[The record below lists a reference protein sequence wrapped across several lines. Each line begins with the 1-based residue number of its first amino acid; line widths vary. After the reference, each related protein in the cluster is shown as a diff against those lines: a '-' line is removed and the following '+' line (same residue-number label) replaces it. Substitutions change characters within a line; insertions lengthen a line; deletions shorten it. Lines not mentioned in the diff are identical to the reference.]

1 MTDLV
6 EQHRDEV
13 HKIAI
18 KIDRLITDSPQA
30 KSHFTEYI
38 NRFCKMV
45 EDFGQALQP
54 YEMPFRKALEKIRKA
69 PKFRNMTEYKIFCE
83 ARKRCPLPKNWIEI
97 PWQDTKFIK
106 VGDYL
111 PAQFIKCNA
120 QPQNVVNP
128 TVWFELEP
136 QLITRQKAPTEDE
149 KLMCEYVLL
158 GVVHDRMI
166 RTPTEKL
173 FPISVGKWFDRLGFY
188 DKVSEIFCNI
198 KHAML
203 TMGNESKTPTEVQ
216 ELRET
221 FRERQLRLN
230 LALKRVKAKLDASKK
245 PENPYDD
252 FLQDIAYIFPRYPFR
267 QGQKYAHNDIL
278 VSRKELDE
286 LQRLV
291 EKGIKKSLTEEEHK
305 RFVQLYK
312 KMPGAERLT
321 NDEIQ
326 LIRQLVGS
334 FDMDYIGDFLIRNC
348 HVLPSELNNISWP
361 TILKRLK
368 SLRHSLRQEKKLQA
382 DPTGERKKEEM
393 IVLTQNQRKILKYLK
408 EINTAV
414 AQVDIESQTG
424 LSNKTVSA
432 ELRILKEYN
441 FVAPPKGK
449 ARRIVIT
456 QRGVNSLM

>member
-1 MTDLV
+1 
-6 EQHRDEV
+6 
-13 HKIAI
+13 
-18 KIDRLITDSPQA
+18 
-30 KSHFTEYI
+30 
-38 NRFCKMV
+38 
-45 EDFGQALQP
+45 
-54 YEMPFRKALEKIRKA
+54 
-69 PKFRNMTEYKIFCE
+69 
-83 ARKRCPLPKNWIEI
+83 
-97 PWQDTKFIK
+97 
-106 VGDYL
+106 
-111 PAQFIKCNA
+111 
-120 QPQNVVNP
+120 
-128 TVWFELEP
+128 
-136 QLITRQKAPTEDE
+136 
-149 KLMCEYVLL
+149 
-158 GVVHDRMI
+158 
-166 RTPTEKL
+166 
-173 FPISVGKWFDRLGFY
+173 
-188 DKVSEIFCNI
+188 
-198 KHAML
+198 
-203 TMGNESKTPTEVQ
+203 
-216 ELRET
+216 
-221 FRERQLRLN
+221 
-230 LALKRVKAKLDASKK
+230 
-245 PENPYDD
+245 
-252 FLQDIAYIFPRYPFR
+252 
-267 QGQKYAHNDIL
+267 
-278 VSRKELDE
+278 
-286 LQRLV
+286 
-291 EKGIKKSLTEEEHK
+291 
-305 RFVQLYK
+305 
-312 KMPGAERLT
+312 MPGAERLT

>member
-83 ARKRCPLPKNWIEI
+83 VRKRCPLPKNWIEI

-136 QLITRQKAPTEDE
+136 QLITRQKVPTEDE

-203 TMGNESKTPTEVQ
+203 TMGNNQRPQRKSKSFGRHSEKDSY
-216 ELRET
+216 
-221 FRERQLRLN
+221 
-230 LALKRVKAKLDASKK
+230 ALILPLSASK
-245 PENPYDD
+245 
-252 FLQDIAYIFPRYPFR
+252 LSSMRA
-267 QGQKYAHNDIL
+267 
-278 VSRKELDE
+278 
-286 LQRLV
+286 
-291 EKGIKKSLTEEEHK
+291 KS
-305 RFVQLYK
+305 
-312 KMPGAERLT
+312 
-321 NDEIQ
+321 
-326 LIRQLVGS
+326 
-334 FDMDYIGDFLIRNC
+334 
-348 HVLPSELNNISWP
+348 
-361 TILKRLK
+361 
-368 SLRHSLRQEKKLQA
+368 
-382 DPTGERKKEEM
+382 
-393 IVLTQNQRKILKYLK
+393 
-408 EINTAV
+408 
-414 AQVDIESQTG
+414 
-424 LSNKTVSA
+424 
-432 ELRILKEYN
+432 
-441 FVAPPKGK
+441 
-449 ARRIVIT
+449 RRIRMMIFCRT
-456 QRGVNSLM
+456 